1 MSNSFQ
7 TIAQRMDSL
16 QSQIT
21 ATDAETKSYSDKAV
35 ASHAKRLDLERQLT
49 ETREEL
55 SGALGAITSFLGSL
69 TVLPDL
75 VITADEIFDQ
85 EAAANTASGTGPVE
99 TATPPATPAPKP
111 PKPPKPAPI
120 DSAAD
125 PLAAAAALGLP
136 GGNTTPAPATP
147 PPPVTPTPEPVVVE
161 QPVTVP
167 EPVVG
172 TGTGLGLPGADTL
185 NITPA
190 PVSEPELP
198 EAPEPAAEP
207 EPSDFVAP
215 SPVTDG
221 VPVTESE
228 PGDAEMVDEVAT
240 MPEMPV
246 EEDGESTEITSPKST
261 SIMPDST
268 FGDTITVESSD
279 ETEEDAPEEEEE
291 IFTEMEKDPLTGL
304 PKPKI

>member
-7 TIAQRMDSL
+7 AIAQRMDSL

-85 EAAANTASGTGPVE
+85 EAAANTAPGTGPVE

-111 PKPPKPAPI
+111 PKPTPI

-136 GGNTTPAPATP
+136 GGNTAPAPATP

-172 TGTGLGLPGADTL
+172 TGLGLPGADTL
-185 NITPA
+185 NTTPA

-215 SPVTDG
+215 PPVTDG

-246 EEDGESTEITSPKST
+246 EEDGESTETTSPKST
-261 SIMPDST
+261 SILPDST

-279 ETEEDAPEEEEE
+279 EAEEDAPAEEEE

>member
-7 TIAQRMDSL
+7 AIAQRMDSL

-55 SGALGAITSFLGSL
+55 SGALGAITFFLGSL

-85 EAAANTASGTGPVE
+85 EAAANTAPGTGPVE

-111 PKPPKPAPI
+111 PKPTPI

-136 GGNTTPAPATP
+136 GGNTAPAPATP
-147 PPPVTPTPEPVVVE
+147 TPKPVVIE
-161 QPVTVP
+161 QPVTVS
-167 EPVVG
+167 EPVV
-172 TGTGLGLPGADTL
+172 GTGLGLPGTDTL
-185 NITPA
+185 NTMPA

-246 EEDGESTEITSPKST
+246 EEDGESTEITSSKST
-261 SIMPDST
+261 SILPDSA

-279 ETEEDAPEEEEE
+279 EAEEDAPAEEEE